1 MVAPKVQNATRG
13 RRENLLKLLRS
24 DFSALL
30 HWRWVLAFVVF
41 ACGLTGFLSGVEVS
55 ERDIR
60 DVNLATKIYYTLGL
74 FILGGMDLGVPVNGP
89 LWGKVLLWVGYFG
102 APALMGSTI
111 VDWVHQVVS
120 NQKRWLR
127 TLRGHTV
134 IIGTNDITY
143 SILDKL
149 EELADRGT
157 VVIVD
162 RTIGSSQ
169 AMEFNDRYGARVLEG
184 DFTNDYFLSTL
195 RLSRAKRIVLASE
208 NDFDNF
214 EAASKILELA
224 PNQGE
229 RMLVHSNRLRFM
241 RVLHSSKVVAQ
252 CTVFNS
258 YHLAAKYFVKNMMML
273 HFKSTE
279 DLDTVILAGFGRF
292 GQTIL
297 EELQALAIGEISE
310 IGIIDIDAN
319 RRVMVANEQSAISDD
334 FRLHI
339 LQGEIGHPE
348 VWQQLEQLVDLEKD
362 RPFILM
368 ATGMDNENLR
378 TGLWL
383 KKRYPQAE
391 VMVRSARPSHFAA
404 SVCESAGIRAF
415 GLSQVIHDSL
425 PEEWFR

>member
-1 MVAPKVQNATRG
+1 M
-13 RRENLLKLLRS
+13 KLLRS

-41 ACGLTGFLSGVEVS
+41 SCGLIGFLSGVEVS

-60 DVNLATKIYYTLGL
+60 GVNLATKVYYTLGL
-74 FILGGMDLGVPVNGP
+74 FILGGMDLGVPVGGP
-89 LWGKVLLWVGYFG
+89 WWGKLLLWIGYFG

-134 IIGTNDITY
+134 IIGINDITY

-149 EELADRGT
+149 GELGVRGT

-162 RTIGSSQ
+162 RKIGSTQ
-169 AMEFNDRYGARVLEG
+169 AMEFNDRYEARVLEG
-184 DFTNDYFLSTL
+184 DCTNDYFLSSL
-195 RLSRAKRIVLASE
+195 RLSRAKRIVVASD

-214 EAASKILELA
+214 EAASKILEIA
-224 PNQGE
+224 PSQGE
-229 RMLVHSNRLRFM
+229 QMLVHSNRLRFM
-241 RVLHSSKVVAQ
+241 RVLRSSKVVEQ

-258 YHLAAKYFVKNMMML
+258 YHLAAKHLVKNMMME
-273 HFKSTE
+273 HFRSTE

-297 EELQALAIGEISE
+297 EELQILAIGEISE

-319 RRVMVANEQSAISDD
+319 RRVMVANEQSAISND
-334 FRLHI
+334 FRMHI

-348 VWQQLEQLVDLEKD
+348 VWQQLESVIDLEKG

-368 ATGMDNENLR
+368 ATGMDHENLR

-383 KKRYPQAE
+383 KKHHPEAE
-391 VMVRSARPSHFAA
+391 VMVRSARPSHFAE

-415 GLSQVIHDSL
+415 GLSQVIHDSM
-425 PEEWFR
+425 PDEWFL